1 MESVLTD
8 IPGTPAPAAS
18 MAPPLNQT
26 PGDQSPGEQME
37 QKASRTRIHYR
48 FFEDYVEYN
57 IRDRRGGKASF
68 NARYVDLPSRFD
80 YRLLQ
85 MRGNR
90 MLPAT
95 IVVMIVS
102 ICALMQDKSSS
113 FETLMFCV
121 IYGGFVLGISYWLQQ
136 RQKRL
141 YTTMPTK
148 SGKLLILKDARHDDV
163 VNALEARR
171 KQALRKLAVID
182 PYAPPQ
188 QEFNRLAWLR
198 EEGAIT
204 AEELDSYRDRLGL
217 TRTVPAAGT
226 GGADEKPMLVKS
238 QKGFRLRNEFGFYD
252 RHLSFMQDD
261 GALSA
266 FNIWYRDLPHVSEY
280 RKFSKSETYGAI
292 VFAAGMILA
301 IAYLNHHASDNYF
314 TGDAGLM
321 RLGVAAAIFLPLLV
335 GLVYLTQR
343 YTRKAFTIIPVSK
356 GMIRVL
362 QDAQHDDILE
372 QIQRRRIQALREHAV
387 INHLN
392 APQAELKKFAWLK
405 EQGAITGNEFE
416 NFRRL
421 IIDEH
426 DPAPPKPASKPPR
439 ETLH

>member
-8 IPGTPAPAAS
+8 IPGTTAPAAS
-18 MAPPLNQT
+18 MAPP
-26 PGDQSPGEQME
+26 SPPQPSQQME

-48 FFEDYVEYN
+48 FFDDYVEYN

-68 NARYVDLPSRFD
+68 NARYVDLPSKFD

-95 IVVMIVS
+95 IFVMLVS

-121 IYGGFVLGISYWLQQ
+121 IYGGVVLGISYWLQQ
-136 RQKRL
+136 RQKRI

-148 SGKLLILKDARHDDV
+148 SGKLLILKDARHDEV
-163 VNALEARR
+163 IQALETRR
-171 KQALRKLAVID
+171 KEALRKLAVID
-182 PYAPPQ
+182 PYAPAQ
-188 QEFNRLAWLR
+188 QEFNRLSWLK

-217 TRTVPAAGT
+217 SAMVPGARAAEPE
-226 GGADEKPMLVKS
+226 EKPMLTKS
-238 QKGFRLRNEFGFYD
+238 QKGFRLKNEFGFFD
-252 RHLSFMQDD
+252 RHLSFLQDD
-261 GALSA
+261 GALAA
-266 FNIWYRDLPHVSEY
+266 FNVWYRELPPVSEY

-301 IAYLNHHASDNYF
+301 IAFLNHHAADNFF
-314 TGDAGLM
+314 TGNAGM
-321 RLGVAAAIFLPLLV
+321 IRLLECAGVFLPVLF

-343 YTRKAFTIIPVSK
+343 YTRKSFTIIPVSK
-356 GMIRVL
+356 GVIRVL
-362 QDAQHDDILE
+362 EDAQHDDILE
-372 QIQRRRIQALREHAV
+372 QIQRRRLLALREHAV
-387 INHLN
+387 INQLN
-392 APQAELKKFAWLK
+392 SPQAELKKFAWLK
-405 EQGAITGNEFE
+405 EQGAISGSEFE

-421 IIDEH
+421 IIEEH
-426 DPAPPKPASKPPR
+426 EPAPPKPASKPPR